1 MVDGITLKLA
11 DLDLEFIATNSGGMQ
26 SKFNPERALVRHNWI
41 EIFIRLCQQKY
52 IKNGAGGKEIKSL
65 S

>member
-1 MVDGITLKLA
+1 MPGMVDGITLKLA

-41 EIFIRLCQQKY
+41 EIFIRLC
-52 IKNGAGGKEIKSL
+52 
-65 S
+65 